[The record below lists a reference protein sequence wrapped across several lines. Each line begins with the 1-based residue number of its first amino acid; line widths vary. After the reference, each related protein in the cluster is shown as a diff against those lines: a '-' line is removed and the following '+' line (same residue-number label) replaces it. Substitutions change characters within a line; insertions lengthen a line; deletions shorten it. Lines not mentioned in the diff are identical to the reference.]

1 MMSGYGERKCVCV
14 QSWRIILDPHV
25 DVCRFD
31 SDRGN
36 MPERVAIA
44 LSGGGSK
51 GDFQVGVLRYLYET
65 GVRPDIVT
73 GSSVGA
79 INALKLA
86 EGDGPDGNAQQR
98 LEHFWRQLE
107 GDSDMYEL
115 EAWVQT
121 IHDLRIQQ
129 LFTRGHG
136 THGASAVAS
145 WLRLPALLVSG
156 LIASGVSIE
165 SISDAI
171 DKAAAAQSIFNLGP
185 VERLLKESGAIDP
198 QRVLQSGIALRL
210 SMVGLESGQLRHVNE
225 RGEISGVE
233 ADPVELLD
241 AAIASSSIPLMFPP
255 RMLAGEHYVD
265 GGVREILPLQ
275 PAIDAGASVIFA
287 ITATQASLPV
297 ESITDQSL
305 IGIGMRAIGDLM
317 VDELTEGDIRTG
329 LTSGNHAQVHI
340 IRPTVD
346 VHDIITIQ
354 RGLID
359 ISIDYGYMRAGDHL
373 EVSEGDRVAAMELS
387 DRITRL
393 RMECWELEESVSTS
407 VSGRIK
413 TVADRSS
420 LAAIRAAKRSIY
432 EAVDQRIRLGAP
444 VPERVERLWLAWEL
458 HLQPLSPQSPWDRI
472 FTTFG
477 PLPDEAPP
485 G

>member
-1 MMSGYGERKCVCV
+1 MS
-14 QSWRIILDPHV
+14 D
-25 DVCRFD
+25 
-31 SDRGN
+31 
-36 MPERVAIA
+36 RVAIA

-129 LFTRGHG
+129 LFTRSHG

-171 DKAAAAQSIFNLGP
+171 DKAAAAQSIFNLRP

-198 QRVLQSGIALRL
+198 QRVVESGIVLRL
-210 SMVGLESGQLRHVNE
+210 SIVGLESGRLRHVNE
-225 RGEISGVE
+225 RGEISGV
-233 ADPVELLD
+233 AAAPVDLLD
-241 AAIASSSIPLMFPP
+241 AAIASASIPLMFPP
-255 RMLAGEHYVD
+255 RLLAGEHYVD

-275 PAIDAGASVIFA
+275 PAVDAGATVIYA
-287 ITATQASLPV
+287 ITATQPSLPV
-297 ESITDQSL
+297 ESIVDQSL

-317 VDELTEGDIRTG
+317 VDELTEGDIRAG
-329 LTSGNHAQVHI
+329 LSSDRQVQVHI
-340 IRPTVD
+340 IRPTID
-346 VHDIITIQ
+346 VHDIVTVQ
-354 RGLID
+354 PGLID
-359 ISIDYGYMRAGDHL
+359 ISIDYGFMRAGDHL
-373 EVSEGDRVAAMELS
+373 EVADGDRATAMELS
-387 DRITRL
+387 DKITRL
-393 RMECWELEESVSTS
+393 RMECWDLEESFAPSS
-407 VSGRIK
+407 ARRIK
-413 TVADRSS
+413 NVADRSS
-420 LAAIRAAKRSIY
+420 LAAIRAAKRSIF
-432 EAVDQRIRLGAP
+432 EASDQRRRLGAAL
-444 VPERVERLWLAWEL
+444 PEKVERLWLDWEL
-458 HLQPLSPQSPWDRI
+458 HLQQPSPQSPWDRI

>member
-1 MMSGYGERKCVCV
+1 MMSGYAERRCVCV

-31 SDRGN
+31 IDRGN
-36 MPERVAIA
+36 MPNRVAIA

-98 LEHFWRQLE
+98 LEHFWRRLE
-107 GDSDMYEL
+107 GDHDMYEL
-115 EAWVQT
+115 EPWVQT
-121 IHDLRIQQ
+121 IQDLRIQQ
-129 LFTRGHG
+129 LFTHGHG

-171 DKAAAAQSIFNLGP
+171 DKATAAQSIFNLGP
-185 VERLLKESGAIDP
+185 VERLLRESGAVG
-198 QRVLQSGIALRL
+198 QQTVLQSGIALRL
-210 SMVGLESGQLRHVNE
+210 SIVGLESGQLRHVNE
-225 RGEISGVE
+225 RGEISGVD
-233 ADPVELLD
+233 AAPVELLD
-241 AAIASSSIPLMFPP
+241 AAIASASIPLMFPP
-255 RMLAGEHYVD
+255 RLLAGEHYVD

-275 PAIDAGASVIFA
+275 PAIDAGATVIFA
-287 ITATQASLPV
+287 ITATQPSLPV
-297 ESITDQSL
+297 ESIADQSL

-317 VDELTEGDIRTG
+317 VDELTEGDIRAG
-329 LTSGNHAQVHI
+329 LTSGNQVQVHI

-373 EVSEGDRVAAMELS
+373 AVSEGDRVAAMELS

-393 RMECWELEESVSTS
+393 RMECWDLEESFSTPS
-407 VSGRIK
+407 SRRIK

-420 LAAIRAAKRSIY
+420 LAAIRAAKRSIF

-444 VPERVERLWLAWEL
+444 VPARVERLWLEWEL
-458 HLQPLSPQSPWDRI
+458 HLQPLSPQSPWSRI
-472 FTTFG
+472 FTPFG
-477 PLPDEAPP
+477 PVPDEPPP

>member
-1 MMSGYGERKCVCV
+1 MMSSKGDRKRICV

-25 DVCRFD
+25 SMCRFD

-65 GVRPDIVT
+65 GVRPDILT

-86 EGDGPDGNAQQR
+86 EGDGPDGHAQQR

-107 GDSDMYEL
+107 GDRDMFEL
-115 EAWVQT
+115 EPWVQT

-129 LFTRGHG
+129 LFTHGHG

-185 VERLLKESGAIDP
+185 VERLLKESGAVDL
-198 QRVLQSGIALRL
+198 QRVLQSGVALRL
-210 SMVGLESGQLRHVNE
+210 SIVGLESGQLRHVNE
-225 RGEISGVE
+225 RGEISGLN
-233 ADPVELLD
+233 ADPVDLLD

-255 RMLAGEHYVD
+255 RMLAGERYVD

-275 PAIDAGASVIFA
+275 PAIEAGATVIYA
-287 ITATQASLPV
+287 VTATHPSLPV
-297 ESITDQSL
+297 DSL
-305 IGIGMRAIGDLM
+305 ADLSLVGIGMRAIGDLM
-317 VDELTEGDIRTG
+317 VDELTEGDIRAG
-329 LTSGNHAQVHI
+329 LAGGDHAQVYI

-346 VHDIITIQ
+346 VHDIVTVQ

-373 EVSEGDRVAAMELS
+373 AVSDGDRVAAMELS

-393 RMECWELEESVSTS
+393 RMKCWQLEESFSAS
-407 VSGRIK
+407 LPRRIK
-413 TVADRSS
+413 TASDRSG
-420 LAAIRAAKRSIY
+420 LAAIRATKRSIF
-432 EAVDQRIRLGAP
+432 EAVSQRTRLGAP
-444 VPERVERLWLAWEL
+444 LPAGVERLWLEWEL
-458 HLQPLSPQSPWDRI
+458 HLEPLSPQSPWGRI
-472 FTTFG
+472 FTAFG
-477 PLPDEAPP
+477 PVLGESPP